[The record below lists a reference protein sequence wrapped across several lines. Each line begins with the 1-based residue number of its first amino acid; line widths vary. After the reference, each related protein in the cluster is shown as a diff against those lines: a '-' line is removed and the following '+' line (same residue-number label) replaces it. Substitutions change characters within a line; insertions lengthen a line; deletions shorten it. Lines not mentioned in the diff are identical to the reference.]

1 MALIAVSQNRR
12 VTDYLESVRR
22 AGGDPVEV
30 ADTHEAPEAI
40 VARVRG
46 VMLTGGGDVDP
57 VLYGEPAHASYEP
70 AEAGRDAFEIAL
82 ARTAVAAD
90 VPLLAICRGMQVLNV
105 ALGGSMHQHLPERSE
120 ELVHS
125 SEFRDG
131 RRHPDDMWQPAYH
144 QVTITDP
151 TLAALAGADQIKTNS
166 YHHQG
171 VAALGEG
178 LSIAARASDG
188 LVEAIVGVD
197 RPLLGVQWHP
207 EMHTATDQAGIAPFR
222 WLANRL
228 TTGVAADEVL
238 ALN

>member
-1 MALIAVSQNRR
+1 

-105 ALGGSMHQHLPERSE
+105 ALGGTLVQDIPSE
-120 ELVHS
+120 VPGALNHAIREPRFQIAHEVWVSRDSKLWAIMADKLDGESLLV
-125 SEFRDG
+125 
-131 RRHPDDMWQPAYH
+131 
-144 QVTITDP
+144 
-151 TLAALAGADQIKTNS
+151 NS
-166 YHHQG
+166 RHHQAVKQVATGFEVNATAPDG
-171 VAALGEG
+171 VIEG
-178 LSIAARASDG
+178 MERPDSRFCIA
-188 LVEAIVGVD
+188 
-197 RPLLGVQWHP
+197 VQWHP
-207 EMHTATDQAGIAPFR
+207 ENFWRTGEFR
-222 WLANRL
+222 PLFEHFLR
-228 TTGVAADEVL
+228 AARGDG
-238 ALN
+238 